1 MTTMIARHTVSD
13 YGKWKSVYDDLAP
26 VRKESGVIGAS
37 VGRDPDD
44 GNTIIVV
51 HRFNDL
57 DAARAFAQS
66 KDLKEAMAE
75 AGVVGAPEFWFAEE
89 VEQTPY

>member
-1 MTTMIARHTVSD
+1 MTTMIVRHKVSD
-13 YGKWKSVYDDLAP
+13 YGKWKRVYDDLAP
-26 VRKESGVIGAS
+26 VRKQSGVIGAS
-37 VGRDPDD
+37 VSRAADD
-44 GNTIIVV
+44 GDTIIVT

-75 AGVVGAPEFWFAEE
+75 AGVLGAPEFWFAEE